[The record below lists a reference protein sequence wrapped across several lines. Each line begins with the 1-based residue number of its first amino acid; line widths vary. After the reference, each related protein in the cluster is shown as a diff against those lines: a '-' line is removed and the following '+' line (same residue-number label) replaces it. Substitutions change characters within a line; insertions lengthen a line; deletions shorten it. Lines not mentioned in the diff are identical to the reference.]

1 MGFGGGSY
9 VPANCQ
15 MLHAMR
21 TDRTTSL
28 RTDVDAEEV
37 KATITRALAKRSALP
52 PYPEL
57 YELHQV
63 LLEHIEVLEPLAVE
77 HVDGLNHGTVE
88 WYRKRAKLDSI
99 PYELSRG
106 LGSGLQSAA
115 SHVQGL
121 GHILRFLLENSGVLG
136 RGE

>member
-1 MGFGGGSY
+1 
-9 VPANCQ
+9 
-15 MLHAMR
+15 MR

-37 KATITRALAKRSALP
+37 KATITRALAKRSTLP

-57 YELHQV
+57 NELHQA

-99 PYELSRG
+99 PYELSQG

-115 SHVQGL
+115 SHVRSL

-136 RGE
+136 CVE